1 MRITPIKMIQPLK
14 PEVKKII
21 SFKVQKQLFKKV
33 EKDKF
38 ERVGK

>member
-21 SFKVQKQLFKKV
+21 SFKEQKQLFKKV

>member
-1 MRITPIKMIQPLK
+1 MRITPIKMVQPLK
-14 PEVKKII
+14 PEIKKII
-21 SFKVQKQLFKKV
+21 SFKEQKQLFKKV